1 MTRKYWRALSPA
13 LLIGAAMILAAFI
26 VPPNNENL
34 ILFFGIASW
43 FSLQTRNENARKKYC
58 NT

>member
-1 MTRKYWRALSPA
+1 MTRNYWRELSPA

-26 VPPNNENL
+26 TGPDSKNL
-34 ILFFGIASW
+34 VLFFGIASW
-43 FSLQTRNENARKKYC
+43 FSLQNRNEKARKKYC